1 MLSRMSD
8 DELMQQL
15 KAGNKQAF
23 RELYGR
29 HSGLVLGYVMRFTPG
44 NRALA
49 EDIQQ
54 EVWMRVLRAVPRYE
68 GKGQY
73 RAWLLTIARNTSFT
87 QLGRPLK
94 LHDEPAEEESQIP
107 ADTDLE
113 AELGDKVDGA
123 RVKAAIDALPD
134 SQRVVLT
141 LWLVE
146 EASYEEICE
155 STGMSEPSV
164 RSLLFRAKKALRA
177 KLEAA

>member
-1 MLSRMSD
+1 MSD
-8 DELMQQL
+8 DELMNEL
-15 KAGNKQAF
+15 KAGNKHAF

-29 HSGLVLGYVMRFTPG
+29 HSGLVLGYVMRFCPG

-54 EVWMRVLRAVPRYE
+54 EVWMRVLRAVARYE
-68 GKGQY
+68 GKGQF
-73 RAWLLTIARNTSFT
+73 RAWLLTISRNTAFN
-87 QLGRPLK
+87 QLGRQLK
-94 LHDEPAEEESQIP
+94 LHDEPSESEAQI
-107 ADTDLE
+107 ASDVDLE
-113 AELGDKVDGA
+113 ASLGDKVDSA

-146 EASYEEICE
+146 ESSYEEICE
-155 STGMSEPSV
+155 STGLSEPSV
-164 RSLLFRAKKALRA
+164 RSLLFRAKKALRT

>member
-1 MLSRMSD
+1 MSD
-8 DELMQQL
+8 DELMQEL

-29 HSGLVLGYVMRFTPG
+29 HSGLVMGYVMRFCPG

-49 EDIQQ
+49 EDVQQ
-54 EVWMRVLRAVPRYE
+54 EVWMRVLRAVARYE

-73 RAWLLTIARNTSFT
+73 RAWLLTISRNTAFNH
-87 QLGRPLK
+87 LGRQLT
-94 LHDEPAEEESQIP
+94 LHDEPAESEAKIDSG
-107 ADTDLE
+107 TDLE
-113 AELGDKVDGA
+113 LDFADKVDA
-123 RVKAAIDALPD
+123 SRVREAIDALPD

-146 EASYEEICE
+146 EASYEEICS
-155 STGMSEPSV
+155 STGLSEPSV